1 MQQWVKNDPYITEN
15 AWKYEVY
22 AWLRTTGKKIP
33 DITEEEIEQKANS
46 ITKAEN
52 RAQWLHIRALIL
64 SEFYGM
70 PLRMAY
76 DRDSYEWVPDDKFKM
91 MKKYGKVDEAYYRYQ
106 AHEQWDLD
114 SQWRIKQLE
123 PAQNNTINRVDI
135 DVTDVELEEWNKI
148 LKLLETKLR
157 DAQTEED
164 RESIQKDIWR
174 AKKAISDLS
183 SKK

>member
-1 MQQWVKNDPYITEN
+1 
-15 AWKYEVY
+15 
-22 AWLRTTGKKIP
+22 
-33 DITEEEIEQKANS
+33 
-46 ITKAEN
+46 
-52 RAQWLHIRALIL
+52 
-64 SEFYGM
+64 
-70 PLRMAY
+70 
-76 DRDSYEWVPDDKFKM
+76 

-123 PAQNNTINRVDI
+123 PAQNNTINKVDI

-148 LKLLETKLR
+148 LKLLETKLK